1 MIRDGYFAPNHPHI
15 FSPLIDSLLTHGDH
29 YRVLA
34 DFDDYLATQKKVEAL
49 YLEPE
54 EWTRKSIIN
63 SANMG
68 TFSSDRSI
76 REYCR
81 LIWDIEPELK

>member
-1 MIRDGYFAPNHPHI
+1 MVRDGYFAPNHPQI
-15 FSPLIDSLLTHGDH
+15 FLPLVDSLLNHGDH

-34 DFDDYLATQKKVEAL
+34 DFGDYMQTQKKVEAL

-54 EWTRKSIIN
+54 NWTRKSIIN

-68 TFSSDRSI
+68 FFSSDRSI

-81 LIWDIEPELK
+81 LIWGIEP